1 MLSIGQLSR
10 RTGVKVPT
18 IRYYE
23 QMGLLAAPER
33 TEGNQRRYGNAE
45 LERLGF
51 IRHARDLGF
60 SIEAISALIELQ
72 EHPDRS
78 CSEANAIA
86 NDQLQAV
93 KSKITRLKRLERELA
108 RIARGCGGEGVSGDC
123 YVLAS
128 LADHELC
135 ETEHWESG
143 ERRAAERLRS
153 RQSPL
158 PGNARNR

>member
-1 MLSIGQLSR
+1 MFSIGELSK
-10 RTGVKVPT
+10 RTKVKVPT

-23 QMGLLAAPER
+23 EMGLLRAPER
-33 TEGNQRRYGNAE
+33 TEGNQRRYDRSG

-78 CSEANAIA
+78 CRSATEIAEA
-86 NDQLQAV
+86 QLADV
-93 KSKITRLKRLERELA
+93 RERIRRLRALEGELERITE
-108 RIARGCGGEGVSGDC
+108 GCDGECGAAEC

-128 LADHELC
+128 LSDHGMCDHE
-135 ETEHWESG
+135 H
-143 ERRAAERLRS
+143 
-153 RQSPL
+153 
-158 PGNARNR
+158 